1 MLWCAGLLEVK
12 LRPMAPL
19 LLLAV
24 FLFAQGGGIYAPVR
38 ARKPR
43 LPKVDRGACPFEG
56 CQFGT
61 WTAQTA
67 IPVYST
73 WKPQP
78 SGNPVR
84 TLQKGENITAVTG
97 IHITY
102 KPTRIQMTSA
112 IPKYHLQ
119 AGDTVLLYMS
129 QGEGFYT
136 AWFNGY
142 WFENFDGSGLALK
155 DGSGCQKN
163 CDAVLL
169 DNGQTVWWV
178 KIKTKEGQVGWVKDM
193 NFDGMDALAQM
204 LPRPIWTSGVLL
216 LFL

>member
-1 MLWCAGLLEVK
+1 
-12 LRPMAPL
+12 MAPL

-56 CQFGT
+56 CQ
-61 WTAQTA
+61 
-67 IPVYST
+67 
-73 WKPQP
+73 
-78 SGNPVR
+78 
-84 TLQKGENITAVTG
+84 
-97 IHITY
+97 
-102 KPTRIQMTSA
+102 
-112 IPKYHLQ
+112 
-119 AGDTVLLYMS
+119 
-129 QGEGFYT
+129 
-136 AWFNGY
+136 
-142 WFENFDGSGLALK
+142 
-155 DGSGCQKN
+155 KN
-163 CDAVLL
+163 CDAALL

-204 LPRPIWTSGVLL
+204 LPRPIWSSGVLL